1 MARQR
6 AFQRPGRTR
15 RSVLW
20 GFGPQ
25 EVDGAFTASN
35 TAIWS
40 AGITTALG
48 EITIM
53 RTRGRVRSILTAA
66 GSPGDGYRGAHG
78 IAVVQDQA
86 FGIGLT
92 AVPNPLDEADWD
104 GWLWHSFFD
113 VCAVMGTI
121 ADGVNAVGCIS
132 DIEIDSKAMR
142 KWGSNQTIMG
152 ITQVVESGVAV
163 LEVFADTRMLAK
175 LG

>member
-1 MARQR
+1 MARTR
-6 AFQRPGRTR
+6 GFPRPGRTR

-20 GFGPQ
+20 GQGPQ
-25 EVDGAFTASN
+25 EVDGAFTVSN

-48 EITIM
+48 EITVV
-53 RTRGRVRSILTAA
+53 RTRGHVQAILTAA
-66 GSPGDGYRGAHG
+66 GSPGDGYRGVHG
-78 IAVVQDQA
+78 IAVVSDQA

-92 AVPNPLDEADWD
+92 AVPNPIDESDWD

-113 VCAVMGTI
+113 IWLVMGTI
-121 ADGVNAVGCIS
+121 ADGANAFGAVSRI
-132 DIEIDSKAMR
+132 DIDSKAMR

-152 ITQVVESGVAV
+152 ITQVVESGVATM
-163 LEVFADTRMLAK
+163 EVFADTRMLAK